1 MNTEYLW
8 WFLALLLAGVG
19 MVAFLAL
26 GRVPEIED
34 EPAPI
39 PGPGSTEEAGAEP
52 AGAEPA
58 GAGPAPRQSSPASI
72 TVPAPDAPASTSET
86 P

>member
-8 WFLALLLAGVG
+8 WFLALLLAGLG

-34 EPAPI
+34 ESAPTSE
-39 PGPGSTEEAGAEP
+39 PGPTEP
-52 AGAEPA
+52 AGTEPA
-58 GAGPAPRQSSPASI
+58 GAGPAPRQSSPAST

>member
-8 WFLALLLAGVG
+8 WFLALLLAGLG

-34 EPAPI
+34 EPAQ
-39 PGPGSTEEAGAEP
+39 
-52 AGAEPA
+52 
-58 GAGPAPRQSSPASI
+58 RQSSPAST
-72 TVPAPDAPASTSET
+72 TVPTPDAPASTSET

>member
-19 MVAFLAL
+19 TVAFLAL

-34 EPAPI
+34 ETEAI
-39 PGPGSTEEAGAEP
+39 TGPGSTDP
-52 AGAEPA
+52 AGTEPA
-58 GAGPAPRQSSPASI
+58 GAGPAPGQSSPAST
-72 TVPAPDAPASTSET
+72 TVPAPGAPASTSET

>member
-1 MNTEYLW
+1 
-8 WFLALLLAGVG
+8 VG
-19 MVAFLAL
+19 MVVFLAL

-34 EPAPI
+34 EPEAI
-39 PGPGSTEEAGAEP
+39 PGPGSTEP
-52 AGAEPA
+52 AGVGPTV
-58 GAGPAPRQSSPASI
+58 AGPAPRQSSPAST